1 MMEVFQFLL
10 KSPQEQRCLSPSENE
25 EKQTK
30 TNALM
35 HKRTE
40 KSAFTKTC
48 FDAYKGASIMAA
60 KILLALCE
68 CPLHLSISL
77 SLFFSPIVESHY
89 PSLTVF

>member
-25 EKQTK
+25 EKQIK

-48 FDAYKGASIMAA
+48 FDAYKGLQSWQR
-60 KILLALCE
+60 KSFWLCVNVFYIF
-68 CPLHLSISL
+68 LSL
-77 SLFFSPIVESHY
+77 SLFFFPQ
-89 PSLTVF
+89 

>member
-10 KSPQEQRCLSPSENE
+10 KSPQEQRWLSPSENE
-25 EKQTK
+25 EKQIK

-48 FDAYKGASIMAA
+48 FDAYKGLQSWHR
-60 KILLALCE
+60 KSFWLCVNVFYIF
-68 CPLHLSISL
+68 LSL
-77 SLFFSPIVESHY
+77 SLFFFPQ
-89 PSLTVF
+89 